1 MKSLVTVVLLACAFA
16 AVGCDDK
23 KGDGK
28 PASTSA
34 AATAT
39 GAAKQAPAPA
49 KSAAPGGGW

>member
-1 MKSLVTVVLLACAFA
+1 MSKLVTVVLVMAAFA

-23 KGDGK
+23 KGDAK
-28 PASTSA
+28 PATTA

-39 GAAKQAPAPA
+39 GAAHTAAPA